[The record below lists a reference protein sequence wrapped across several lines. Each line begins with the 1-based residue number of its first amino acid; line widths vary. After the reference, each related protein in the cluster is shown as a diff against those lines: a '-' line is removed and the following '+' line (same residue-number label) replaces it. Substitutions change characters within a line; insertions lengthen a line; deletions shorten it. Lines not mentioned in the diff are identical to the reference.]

1 MYVNIKVYKVND
13 LTDEIIMSCLHMKS
27 NFYYL
32 SKKKKLKKKS
42 NYAIIHS
49 LYGCPK
55 VVLIMAT

>member
-32 SKKKKLKKKS
+32 SKKKKKKKQLCYYS
-42 NYAIIHS
+42 FFVW
-49 LYGCPK
+49 LP
-55 VVLIMAT
+55 

>member
-32 SKKKKLKKKS
+32 SKKKKKS